1 MRDVNEVSEGRDGLK
16 AKCESYGG
24 ISWKGEVGQTTEETT
39 PIDEA
44 LVADLAV
51 HNLRVALTSGSV
63 SEPPAFGHTAPTS
76 TTRLQCGCGAPARAC
91 AAGGMCNTTIPRAGP
106 AFGGLVLRFC
116 RNDGAT
122 NPHHST
128 ATGGF

>member
-24 ISWKGEVGQTTEETT
+24 VGQTTEETT

-51 HNLRVALTSGSV
+51 HNLRVDLTSTRFWTHSTNFYHPV
-63 SEPPAFGHTAPTS
+63 AVASADAAPLPELV
-76 TTRLQCGCGAPARAC
+76 RPGAC
-91 AAGGMCNTTIPRAGP
+91 AIPQYHEP
-106 AFGGLVLRFC
+106 
-116 RNDGAT
+116 
-122 NPHHST
+122 
-128 ATGGF
+128 